1 MYNHLSESK
10 SLVEKLNRMLNKM
23 DLHQSVPQIEIDL
36 MKDYLR
42 QLYDLT
48 NQFIADAVPDLTDAQ
63 KEVIENKKEAEPVNA
78 ANESLHIVKEDSIP
92 KKPALVFEQTEEI
105 KVLTEE
111 KQSDNNREHKGLLN
125 EKLHTEKEML
135 ADKIKI
141 KATNDLRT
149 VIDLNERFFF
159 TKELFNGDGYAFD
172 KAIRFLNGLT
182 SMEDAKVYVERELS
196 KNYNWQNKQD
206 AMQKFISAIRLK
218 FNGSL

>member
-23 DLHQSVPQIEIDL
+23 DLYQPVPQIEIDL

-48 NQFIADAVPDLTDAQ
+48 NQFIADAIPELTDAH

-78 ANESLHIVKEDSIP
+78 ANESRHIVKEDSIQ

-105 KVLTEE
+105 KILSEE
-111 KQSDNNREHKGLLN
+111 KQRDNIREHKNLLN

-135 ADKIKI
+135 ADKIKV

-182 SMEDAKVYVERELS
+182 SMEDANVYVERELS

-218 FNGSL
+218 FNGSI